1 MNITSNLSIEGDYGF
16 EAFYVLTGDL
26 VGLIPVKEKL
36 YTRIKLMDGE
46 TLKISLMKSETQ
58 RISKYIKGS
67 LKDGIFSVSSSNRVI
82 SILSFIKHWRTQ
94 KINVRSGKEQLL
106 VFLSKTGKVQLG
118 VFRDITS
125 RKRK

>member
-1 MNITSNLSIEGDYGF
+1 MQITSNLSIEGDYGF

-106 VFLSKTGKVQLG
+106 VFLSITGKVQLG

>member
-1 MNITSNLSIEGDYGF
+1 MQITSNLSIEGDYGF